1 MKKTAVILSVILA
14 AAGGVLF
21 AEEMAAANK
30 PEISGR
36 FRLFSSLYAADNPD
50 GLFFTHEAGQFAFR
64 RAEVRLKIAG
74 SVNDRVSYGIRF
86 DAFSYPGDLLDS
98 GQFPE
103 SAFLGSPTSS
113 EHFELALY
121 EGWVKVGDFLL
132 SGLDLTAGK
141 QRISWGTADKVGV
154 VDNLNPIDFANFLS
168 FDPDYFFERRPQT
181 GINLE
186 YYPGGAW
193 KIQLV
198 GLLQHQVS
206 PLPFGYAGLADK
218 FFPMDSVAVE
228 KGWDD
233 TMLKTAWG
241 IRVAARP
248 LGIDLGLSYYRG
260 NLSLPYL
267 RSFVL
272 GLGQV
277 SQGTFYY
284 PRAGIWGL
292 DLAGEAAGI
301 GFWAEAAYVVPEEVD
316 GAIAFPIY
324 VDRNIVMY
332 KTTFPLFEKGF
343 WKYVLGADYNFG
355 GGFSLNLQF
364 LHGFF
369 DEVDYGVEAA
379 ETFGL
384 RTGMFYG
391 EPGNYVLGRLE
402 YKFARDTVKLK
413 FGGIFETTSNGS
425 AFVIMPEAE
434 FRIADAFN
442 LVCGAFAAV
451 SGDRQMTKFGS
462 FRDDGQIYAGFR
474 LDF

>member
-14 AAGGVLF
+14 AAGGALF

-248 LGIDLGLSYYRG
+248 ARDRPRPVL
-260 NLSLPYL
+260 LP
-267 RSFVL
+267 
-272 GLGQV
+272 GQPV
-277 SQGTFYY
+277 AAVPAVVCFGFGT
-284 PRAGIWGL
+284 
-292 DLAGEAAGI
+292 
-301 GFWAEAAYVVPEEVD
+301 
-316 GAIAFPIY
+316 
-324 VDRNIVMY
+324 
-332 KTTFPLFEKGF
+332 
-343 WKYVLGADYNFG
+343 
-355 GGFSLNLQF
+355 GFSGDILLSAGRNL
-364 LHGFF
+364 GF
-369 DEVDYGVEAA
+369 G
-379 ETFGL
+379 
-384 RTGMFYG
+384 
-391 EPGNYVLGRLE
+391 PGRRGCRYRILGRSGLCRSRGGRRSHRFSDLCRSE
-402 YKFARDTVKLK
+402 YRHV
-413 FGGIFETTSNGS
+413 
-425 AFVIMPEAE
+425 
-434 FRIADAFN
+434 
-442 LVCGAFAAV
+442 
-451 SGDRQMTKFGS
+451 
-462 FRDDGQIYAGFR
+462 
-474 LDF
+474 